1 MLSTFEKDMAAFQ
14 KIREENNFGKLLAH
28 APYTMNLAAA
38 NEDTYEFA
46 KMVIRED
53 VKRMDSIGVEYIC
66 FHPGSHVGGGV
77 EEGTRKIIEGLNQ
90 AITGDMAAFQ
100 KIREENN
107 FGKLLAHAPY
117 TMNLA
122 AANEDTY
129 EFAKMVIREDVKRM
143 DSIGVEYI
151 CFHPGSHV
159 GGGVE
164 EGTRKIIEG
173 LNQAITGDENI
184 TVLLE
189 TMSGKGT
196 EIGRSFEEIRAII
209 DGVEHNERMGVCMD
223 TCHIFSAGY
232 DIVNDLDGVL
242 DEFDRVIGIDRLKTI
257 HLNDS
262 MMPFGKNK
270 DRHAGIGEGEIGM
283 KALLEVINHPK
294 LRDIPF
300 FLETPYDDEGHGRE
314 ITMLKENR

>member
-1 MLSTFEKDMAAFQ
+1 MFTIGAHVSIAKGFKKAAQISVDIGANTFQFFSRNPRGGNAKEFNEKDM
-14 KIREENNFGKLLAH
+14 E
-28 APYTMNLAAA
+28 
-38 NEDTYEFA
+38 
-46 KMVIRED
+46 
-53 VKRMDSIGVEYIC
+53 
-66 FHPGSHVGGGV
+66 
-77 EEGTRKIIEGLNQ
+77 
-90 AITGDMAAFQ
+90 AFQ

-242 DEFDRVIGIDRLKTI
+242 DEFDRVIGLDRLKTI

>member
-1 MLSTFEKDMAAFQ
+1 MFTIGAHVSIAKGFKKAAQISVDIGANTFQFFSRNPRGGNAKEFNEKDMAAFQ

-46 KMVIRED
+46 KI
-53 VKRMDSIGVEYIC
+53 
-66 FHPGSHVGGGV
+66 
-77 EEGTRKIIEGLNQ
+77 
-90 AITGDMAAFQ
+90 
-100 KIREENN
+100 
-107 FGKLLAHAPY
+107 
-117 TMNLA
+117 
-122 AANEDTY
+122 
-129 EFAKMVIREDVKRM
+129 VIREDVKRM

-209 DGVEHNERMGVCMD
+209 DGVEHKERMGVCMD

-242 DEFDRVIGIDRLKTI
+242 DEFDRVIGLDRLKTI

-283 KALLEVINHPK
+283 KALLEVVNHPK

-314 ITMLKENR
+314 IAMLKENR

>member
-1 MLSTFEKDMAAFQ
+1 MFTIGAHVSIAKGFKKAAQISVGIGANTFQFFSRNPRGGNAKEFNEKDMVAFQ
-14 KIREENNFGKLLAH
+14 KIREENNFRKLLAH

-66 FHPGSHVGGGV
+66 FHPGSHVG
-77 EEGTRKIIEGLNQ
+77 
-90 AITGDMAAFQ
+90 
-100 KIREENN
+100 
-107 FGKLLAHAPY
+107 
-117 TMNLA
+117 
-122 AANEDTY
+122 
-129 EFAKMVIREDVKRM
+129 
-143 DSIGVEYI
+143 S
-151 CFHPGSHV
+151 
-159 GGGVE
+159 GVE

-242 DEFDRVIGIDRLKTI
+242 DEFDRVIGLDRLKTI

-283 KALLEVINHPK
+283 KALLEVVNHPK

-314 ITMLKENR
+314 IAMLKENR

>member
-1 MLSTFEKDMAAFQ
+1 MFTIGAHVSIAKGFKKAAQISVDIGANTFQFFSRNPRGGNAKEFNEKDMVAFQ

-66 FHPGSHVGGGV
+66 FHPGSHVGSGV
-77 EEGTRKIIEGLNQ
+77 EEGTRKIIEGINQ
-90 AITGDMAAFQ
+90 AITG
-100 KIREENN
+100 N
-107 FGKLLAHAPY
+107 
-117 TMNLA
+117 
-122 AANEDTY
+122 
-129 EFAKMVIREDVKRM
+129 
-143 DSIGVEYI
+143 
-151 CFHPGSHV
+151 
-159 GGGVE
+159 
-164 EGTRKIIEG
+164 
-173 LNQAITGDENI
+173 ENI

-242 DEFDRVIGIDRLKTI
+242 DEFDRVIGLDRLKTI

-283 KALLEVINHPK
+283 KALLEVVNHPK

-314 ITMLKENR
+314 IAMLKENR

>member
-1 MLSTFEKDMAAFQ
+1 MFTIGAHVSIAKGFKKAAQISVDIGANTFQFFSRNPRGGNAKEFNEKDM
-14 KIREENNFGKLLAH
+14 E
-28 APYTMNLAAA
+28 
-38 NEDTYEFA
+38 
-46 KMVIRED
+46 
-53 VKRMDSIGVEYIC
+53 
-66 FHPGSHVGGGV
+66 
-77 EEGTRKIIEGLNQ
+77 
-90 AITGDMAAFQ
+90 AFQ

-196 EIGRSFEEIRAII
+196 EIGRSFEELKAII
-209 DGVEHNERMGVCMD
+209 DGVEYSERIGVCMD

-242 DEFDRVIGIDRLKTI
+242 DEFDRVIGLDRLKTI

-283 KALLEVINHPK
+283 KALLEVVNHPK

-314 ITMLKENR
+314 IAMLKENR

>member
-1 MLSTFEKDMAAFQ
+1 MFTIGSHISIAKGFKKAAQISVDIGANTFQFFSRNPRGGNAKEFNEKDMAAFQ

-66 FHPGSHVGGGV
+66 FHPGSHVGSGV
-77 EEGTRKIIEGLNQ
+77 EEGTRKIIEGLN
-90 AITGDMAAFQ
+90 
-100 KIREENN
+100 
-107 FGKLLAHAPY
+107 H
-117 TMNLA
+117 
-122 AANEDTY
+122 
-129 EFAKMVIREDVKRM
+129 
-143 DSIGVEYI
+143 
-151 CFHPGSHV
+151 
-159 GGGVE
+159 
-164 EGTRKIIEG
+164 
-173 LNQAITGDENI
+173 AITGDENI

-242 DEFDRVIGIDRLKTI
+242 DEFDRVIGLDRLKTI

-283 KALLEVINHPK
+283 KALLEVVNHPK
-294 LRDIPF
+294 LREIPF

-314 ITMLKENR
+314 IAMLKENR

>member
-1 MLSTFEKDMAAFQ
+1 MFTIGAHVSIAKGFKKAAQISVDIGANTFQFFSRNPRGGNAKEFNEK
-14 KIREENNFGKLLAH
+14 
-28 APYTMNLAAA
+28 
-38 NEDTYEFA
+38 
-46 KMVIRED
+46 
-53 VKRMDSIGVEYIC
+53 
-66 FHPGSHVGGGV
+66 
-77 EEGTRKIIEGLNQ
+77 
-90 AITGDMAAFQ
+90 DMAAFQ

-242 DEFDRVIGIDRLKTI
+242 DEFDRVIGLDRLKTI

-314 ITMLKENR
+314 IAMLKENR

>member
-1 MLSTFEKDMAAFQ
+1 MFTIGAHVSIAKGFKKAAQISVDIGANTFQFFSRNPRGGNAKEFNEKDM
-14 KIREENNFGKLLAH
+14 E
-28 APYTMNLAAA
+28 
-38 NEDTYEFA
+38 
-46 KMVIRED
+46 
-53 VKRMDSIGVEYIC
+53 
-66 FHPGSHVGGGV
+66 
-77 EEGTRKIIEGLNQ
+77 
-90 AITGDMAAFQ
+90 AFQ

-209 DGVEHNERMGVCMD
+209 DGIEHNERMGVCMD

-242 DEFDRVIGIDRLKTI
+242 DEFDRVIGLDRLKTI

-283 KALLEVINHPK
+283 KALLEVVNHPK

-300 FLETPYDDEGHGRE
+300 FLETPYDDEEHGRE
-314 ITMLKENR
+314 IAMLKENR

>member
-1 MLSTFEKDMAAFQ
+1 MFTIGAHVSIAKGFKKAAQISVDIGANTFQFFSRNPRGGNAKEFNEKDMAAFQ

-66 FHPGSHVGGGV
+66 FHPGSHVG
-77 EEGTRKIIEGLNQ
+77 
-90 AITGDMAAFQ
+90 
-100 KIREENN
+100 
-107 FGKLLAHAPY
+107 
-117 TMNLA
+117 
-122 AANEDTY
+122 
-129 EFAKMVIREDVKRM
+129 
-143 DSIGVEYI
+143 S
-151 CFHPGSHV
+151 
-159 GGGVE
+159 GVE

-242 DEFDRVIGIDRLKTI
+242 DEFDRVIGLDRLKTI

-283 KALLEVINHPK
+283 KALLEVVNHPK
-294 LRDIPF
+294 LREIPF

-314 ITMLKENR
+314 IAMLKENR

>member
-1 MLSTFEKDMAAFQ
+1 MFTIGSHISIAKGFKKAAQISVDIGANTFQFFSRNPRGGNAKEFNEKDMAAFQ

-66 FHPGSHVGGGV
+66 FHPGSHVG
-77 EEGTRKIIEGLNQ
+77 
-90 AITGDMAAFQ
+90 
-100 KIREENN
+100 
-107 FGKLLAHAPY
+107 
-117 TMNLA
+117 
-122 AANEDTY
+122 
-129 EFAKMVIREDVKRM
+129 
-143 DSIGVEYI
+143 S
-151 CFHPGSHV
+151 
-159 GGGVE
+159 GVE

-209 DGVEHNERMGVCMD
+209 DGVKHNERMGVCMD

-242 DEFDRVIGIDRLKTI
+242 DEFDRVIGLDRLKTI

-294 LRDIPF
+294 FRDIPF

-314 ITMLKENR
+314 IAMLKENR

>member
-1 MLSTFEKDMAAFQ
+1 MFTIGSHISIAKGFKKAAQISVDIGANTFQFFSRNPRGGNAKEFNENDMAAFQ

-66 FHPGSHVGGGV
+66 FHPGSHVG
-77 EEGTRKIIEGLNQ
+77 
-90 AITGDMAAFQ
+90 
-100 KIREENN
+100 
-107 FGKLLAHAPY
+107 
-117 TMNLA
+117 
-122 AANEDTY
+122 
-129 EFAKMVIREDVKRM
+129 
-143 DSIGVEYI
+143 S
-151 CFHPGSHV
+151 
-159 GGGVE
+159 GVE

-242 DEFDRVIGIDRLKTI
+242 DEFDRVIGLDRLKTI

-270 DRHAGIGEGEIGM
+270 DRHAGIGEGEIGI
-283 KALLEVINHPK
+283 KSLLEVVNHPK
-294 LRDIPF
+294 LREIPF

-314 ITMLKENR
+314 IAMLKENR

>member
-1 MLSTFEKDMAAFQ
+1 MFTIGSHVSIAKGFKKAAQISVDIGANTFQFFSRNPRGGNAKEFNEKDMAAFQ

-38 NEDTYEFA
+38 ND
-46 KMVIRED
+46 
-53 VKRMDSIGVEYIC
+53 
-66 FHPGSHVGGGV
+66 
-77 EEGTRKIIEGLNQ
+77 
-90 AITGDMAAFQ
+90 
-100 KIREENN
+100 
-107 FGKLLAHAPY
+107 
-117 TMNLA
+117 
-122 AANEDTY
+122 DTY

-242 DEFDRVIGIDRLKTI
+242 DEFDRVIGLDRLKTI

-283 KALLEVINHPK
+283 KALLEVVNHPK

>member
-1 MLSTFEKDMAAFQ
+1 MFTIGAHVSIAKGFKKAAQISVDIGANTFQFFSRNPRGGNAKEFNEKDMAAFQ

-53 VKRMDSIGVEYIC
+53 VKRMDSIC
-66 FHPGSHVGGGV
+66 
-77 EEGTRKIIEGLNQ
+77 
-90 AITGDMAAFQ
+90 
-100 KIREENN
+100 
-107 FGKLLAHAPY
+107 
-117 TMNLA
+117 
-122 AANEDTY
+122 
-129 EFAKMVIREDVKRM
+129 
-143 DSIGVEYI
+143 VEYI

-242 DEFDRVIGIDRLKTI
+242 DEFDRVIGLDRLKTI

-283 KALLEVINHPK
+283 KALLEVVNHPK

-314 ITMLKENR
+314 IAMLKENR